1 MFSTYGAGGFGL
13 HLPFCNNIIFFS
25 QTFDYK
31 DKIQSLDCIYK
42 KGKTNQVNIYNFWV
56 QTGLENLIRT
66 SLDRKENVLSNVCKY
81 ITKED
86 LLTL

>member
-1 MFSTYGAGGFGL
+1 M
-13 HLPFCNNIIFFS
+13 
-25 QTFDYK
+25 
-31 DKIQSLDCIYK
+31 
-42 KGKTNQVNIYNFWV
+42 NIYNFWV